1 MVVNG
6 RTSGLLVISFV
17 FALVESSNTPYPM
30 TVRGMVGD
38 RVTLRGKFQESLDGV
53 IAITWSKIDSA
64 DGGSRN
70 AVAIWSPSGKDARDM
85 TFDPLKERTAL
96 NRDGSLTLQPAVSAD
111 QGLYVQ
117 TVLIDGVG
125 QKEYYVAVEIH
136 VPPTVRLSMPR
147 RGEAVEHTTL
157 SIHCSVENTSALV
170 SPIYWT
176 KDGSIIDTSL
186 RMSVTLKSGDNI
198 RNTSLVIPYVERK
211 DGGNYSCVAEY
222 LTGFQAASVLLD
234 VLYAAKI
241 INISN
246 PIVPFVG
253 ESVELLCQAE
263 GNPTPN
269 VTWYKAGLGEP
280 IAFVRGVNRRASASV
295 TIPEL
300 KTNESQDYLCV
311 ASNDVADADFKS
323 VFISFVETA
332 AMTEVISPVRR
343 LFKIAIIAGSVAGGV
358 LVLTAILL
366 VALTVCRRDKHRA
379 AWTQCQLVNVVP
391 PIPESEMEVAPNN
404 CDEDFDKLAH
414 DGDISPDRCVAR
426 AIMPYEV
433 SEPGLLHL
441 NVNDVVE
448 VLKTGNDGWWFGY
461 CQGKVGAFPA
471 ACVEILTKPD
481 TLSRGRRRSSST
493 QVPECE
499 CSYATLPLRTHR
511 CSSKEQI
518 DDRTLPLRRCY
529 KTKERS
535 PRQHRKYSDSEM
547 QVDGHQTIP
556 TVSGRVTT
564 NL

>member
-1 MVVNG
+1 M
-6 RTSGLLVISFV
+6 TSGHDQTGQDQSNTITESNMISTATLVTNDHYQTGRSQTITESNTHTITTATAMTSGHDQTGQGPSKANNESNTHTTATV
-17 FALVESSNTPYPM
+17 MTSGHDQTGQDQSNTITESNTNTTATVMTNNGHHQYGNVDNQNVKTVQGPSKANNESNTHTTATVMTSGQDQTGQDQSNTITESNTNTTATVMTNNGHHQYGNVDNQNVKTVQGPSKANNESNTHTTATAMTSGHDQTGQERGQSQTITRSLDSENLSYVLVESSNTPYPM

-263 GNPTPN
+263 
-269 VTWYKAGLGEP
+269 V
-280 IAFVRGVNRRASASV
+280 
-295 TIPEL
+295 
-300 KTNESQDYLCV
+300 CV
-311 ASNDVADADFKS
+311 H
-323 VFISFVETA
+323 FI
-332 AMTEVISPVRR
+332 R
-343 LFKIAIIAGSVAGGV
+343 
-358 LVLTAILL
+358 
-366 VALTVCRRDKHRA
+366 
-379 AWTQCQLVNVVP
+379 
-391 PIPESEMEVAPNN
+391 
-404 CDEDFDKLAH
+404 
-414 DGDISPDRCVAR
+414 
-426 AIMPYEV
+426 
-433 SEPGLLHL
+433 
-441 NVNDVVE
+441 
-448 VLKTGNDGWWFGY
+448 
-461 CQGKVGAFPA
+461 
-471 ACVEILTKPD
+471 
-481 TLSRGRRRSSST
+481 
-493 QVPECE
+493 
-499 CSYATLPLRTHR
+499 
-511 CSSKEQI
+511 
-518 DDRTLPLRRCY
+518 
-529 KTKERS
+529 
-535 PRQHRKYSDSEM
+535 
-547 QVDGHQTIP
+547 
-556 TVSGRVTT
+556 
-564 NL
+564 